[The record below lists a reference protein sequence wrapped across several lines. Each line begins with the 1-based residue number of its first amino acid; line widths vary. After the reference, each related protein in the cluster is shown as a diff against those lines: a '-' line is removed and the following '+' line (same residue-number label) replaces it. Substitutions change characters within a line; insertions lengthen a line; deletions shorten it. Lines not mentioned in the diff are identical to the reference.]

1 MSDRQKSYADRFG
14 DGLEYVLASGAET
27 LAEIASGLNEIGVGG
42 PKGERWNEALLES
55 EFERLAPAEER

>member
-1 MSDRQKSYADRFG
+1 MSDGQKGYEDRLA

-27 LAEIASGLNEIGVGG
+27 LAEIASGLNEIGVAG
-42 PKGERWNEALLES
+42 PRGERWDERMLEA